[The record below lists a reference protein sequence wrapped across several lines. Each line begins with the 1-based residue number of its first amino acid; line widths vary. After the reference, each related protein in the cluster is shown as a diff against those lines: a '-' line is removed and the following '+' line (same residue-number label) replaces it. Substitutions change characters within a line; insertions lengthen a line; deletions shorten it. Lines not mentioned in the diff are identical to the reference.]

1 MSALIF
7 DFGAVLFR
15 WRPKVL
21 LSRVLPEL
29 CTSTEATQALVDG
42 FFQGYG
48 GDWGRFDRGDIE
60 VDALTE
66 SIATRLAL
74 TPEQVRAVIDAVP
87 AELEPIA
94 DSVALLRRV
103 HAAGHRLF
111 YLSNMPAPFADH
123 LERSHDFL
131 ACFESGVFSA
141 RVGLVKPDAAIFE
154 LALCRFGL
162 AAGDAIFLDDHPAN
176 IGAARAVGLRA
187 VQFADAAQASR
198 ELVELGIS
206 AAAVD

>member
-15 WRPKVL
+15 WRPAAL
-21 LSRVLPEL
+21 LRRVLPDL
-29 CTSTEATQALVDG
+29 CTDADSTQAMVDG

-60 VDALTE
+60 VHALTE

-74 TPEQVRAVIDAVP
+74 APERVRAVIDAVP
-87 AELEPIA
+87 GELEPIA
-94 DSVALLRRV
+94 DTVALLRRL

-131 ACFESGVFSA
+131 ACFEAGVFSA
-141 RVGLVKPDAAIFE
+141 RVGLVKPEPAIFE
-154 LALCRFGL
+154 LALRRFGL
-162 AAGDAIFLDDHPAN
+162 AAGDAIFLDDHAAN
-176 IGAARAVGLRA
+176 IQAARAVGLRA
-187 VQFADAAQASR
+187 VHFADAAQAGR
-198 ELVELGIS
+198 ELVALGI
-206 AAAVD
+206 AAAA